1 MEDGL
6 FSKQGKKLLMI
17 GIFLWF
23 VAALVGREEDPGVIA
38 NLAEDGSQ
46 PSASVSAPVP
56 VAAPP
61 SAAVVHRPAPAPRRQ
76 DPGLSAWYAEAD
88 DTSGGVEPQPLEPAP
103 VDNSHLINNAKPI
116 GTAEPIG

>member
-6 FSKQGKKLLMI
+6 FTKQGKKLLMI

-38 NLAEDGSQ
+38 NLAEDGATPKTAISAPMPVAAA
-46 PSASVSAPVP
+46 PSASVVR
-56 VAAPP
+56 
-61 SAAVVHRPAPAPRRQ
+61 RPAPAPRRE
-76 DPGLSAWYAEAD
+76 DPNLSSWYAESDGAGAVD
-88 DTSGGVEPQPLEPAP
+88 PQPVTPVP

-116 GTAEPIG
+116 GVAQPVG